1 VEVVVVQLTQKEK
14 LYLQDT
20 LSHEQI
26 SVTKCNFYA
35 GQVQDPQIA
44 SLLKNLAT
52 REQHHIDTITNLLNQ
67 AGIQPP
73 SS

>member
-1 VEVVVVQLTQKEK
+1 VQLTQKEK
-14 LYLQDT
+14 LFLQDT
-20 LSHEQI
+20 LSHEKV

-44 SLLKNLAT
+44 NMLRNLAT
-52 REQHHIDTITNLLNQ
+52 RGQHHIDTITNLLSQ

-73 SS
+73 SY